1 MTEPVQVLLGSHE
14 TNQGLTL
21 LGVQHVHILRPIDR
35 GWSQVVQATGR
46 ALRRDTHQGLERG
59 MRRVATFVYRSEA
72 NSENL
77 RKRQDEQKK
86 ELLELQAQIDHD
98 LRDHEQVAL
107 LSWMLKP

>member
-1 MTEPVQVLLGSHE
+1 
-14 TNQGLTL
+14 
-21 LGVQHVHILRPIDR
+21 
-35 GWSQVVQATGR
+35 
-46 ALRRDTHQGLERG
+46 